1 LDVIILRGQ
10 KLEMAL
16 GLVVDGLQRQIEVTA
31 ELTHATR
38 ALAEAAA
45 DYRAALDS
53 LAGVHCPPKASN

>member
-1 LDVIILRGQ
+1 
-10 KLEMAL
+10 M

-31 ELTHATR
+31 QLTHATR

-53 LAGVHCPPKASN
+53 LAGVPCPPKPSN